1 MLILGLAGQ
10 AGAGK
15 NEVAN
20 HLVQRYGFVQF
31 AFSDALYHEV
41 QQAFGLEDQSLLR
54 DRATKE
60 TPIPQLAIG
69 ECHDKGFQDRM
80 MNGFVAKEPAAGSM
94 VRSPRQILQWW
105 GTEYRRAQDEN
116 YWVKR
121 VHEFVKAMHFLPP
134 YPELRPALFVETGTR
149 FENEREWI
157 KALGGNVWHIHRG
170 SDEVLHDHASAAPL
184 PVLPPEREI
193 WNNGTIEEL
202 HMAVDML
209 LSSNVEFVKCEPM
222 EGT

>member
-1 MLILGLAGQ
+1 MDMCDDAEFVYIATSILESGDCEGHNLGPLIQ
-10 AGAGK
+10 K
-15 NEVAN
+15 
-20 HLVQRYGFVQF
+20 R
-31 AFSDALYHEV
+31 AL
-41 QQAFGLEDQSLLR
+41 
-54 DRATKE
+54 
-60 TPIPQLAIG
+60 
-69 ECHDKGFQDRM
+69 
-80 MNGFVAKEPAAGSM
+80 
-94 VRSPRQILQWW
+94 SPRQILQWW
-105 GTEYRRAQDEN
+105 GTDYRRAQDPN

-121 VHEFVKAMHFLPP
+121 AHEFVKAMHFLPP

-170 SDEVLHDHASAAPL
+170 SDAVLHDHASAVPL

-222 EGT
+222 EGA